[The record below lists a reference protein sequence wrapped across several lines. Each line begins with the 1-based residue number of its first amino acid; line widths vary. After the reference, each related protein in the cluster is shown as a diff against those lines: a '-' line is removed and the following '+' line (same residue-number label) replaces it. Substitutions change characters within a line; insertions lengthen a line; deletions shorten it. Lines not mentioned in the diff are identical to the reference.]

1 MAEPTDEPARAA
13 GPSAGEDQ
21 QVADQE
27 LPMRLATVPQ
37 QVRKIRC
44 MDDPEIL
51 ERVLAGLLDLH

>member
-1 MAEPTDEPARAA
+1 MAEPTDDPDRAA
-13 GPSAGEDQ
+13 GTGASEDQ
-21 QVADQE
+21 PADPE
-27 LPMRLATVPQ
+27 LPMRLATAPE